1 MTTAKKGAVIGG
13 IVVFFAATLF
23 GYAFY
28 KGMKAEGT
36 PLDLENGLMIL
47 GEALFLACIGAGIG
61 AGLGYLW
68 DRIKP

>member
-1 MTTAKKGAVIGG
+1 MTCAKIGAAIGAN
-13 IVVFFAATLF
+13 VVFFTALLF
-23 GYAFY
+23 GYLVF
-28 KGMKAEGT
+28 KGVKAENT
-36 PLDLENGLMIL
+36 PLDLEHGLLIL

>member
-1 MTTAKKGAVIGG
+1 MTRATRGAVIGG
-13 IVVFFAATLF
+13 IVVFLATILV
-23 GYAFY
+23 GYLVF
-28 KGMKAEGT
+28 KGVKAENT
-36 PLDLENGLMIL
+36 PLDLENGLSIL